1 MQEPQETDVEKSTS
15 MDDPAL
21 VGSSSFSCEGVIQG
35 KPVAHSP
42 PVDGL
47 EAALDSVSRMKPG
60 PRESPDAANDP
71 GEGLE
76 NSNDLHRAP
85 FLIEL
90 FCGTAGVCAKF
101 RTLGGRALGID
112 HHLKRTKL
120 KSAAVKLDLTQQW
133 VQDLIFREISSGRV
147 DAVHMGPP
155 CGTASRARNIPVKR
169 KLRRAGAPNPKPLRS
184 STFPQ
189 GFPWLKGISLLKVR
203 AANSLYEFAART
215 ALLCEQCNVL
225 FSIENPANSFMWE
238 TQFFRPLVERFH
250 FHVIDACEY
259 GSDHKKATA
268 FLTNFSAARL
278 QQRCTGSHVHKAWK
292 VEKTEDGQWRFD
304 TAAEAE
310 YPSKLARELAAALFD
325 ELLSKKQFKLQ
336 DQLEDH
342 AAKIASESQPRRTRG
357 PLLLSEFKAKVD
369 VHCFHEVAPPDFIPE
384 AASFPWQGIPVGS
397 KRLDIQPVFDKNGE
411 KVQLKVTYGIYF
423 SPEEFI
429 QKATQLAHPFD
440 VPLQSDAANKD
451 AISFILREGP
461 AKVAT
466 HRAKMLSYYITRAK
480 ELSVDEEALHQ
491 SLNSDIRPVL
501 ASKRLLLFKEMMMDA
516 KVEDAELFN
525 DLCNGFKLVGDL
537 KPSGQ
542 FQPQWKPASL
552 DVEQLRQTAVW
563 AQRAVISSCRK
574 CSEDPE
580 IATAVWDETIEQT
593 LQDKQWVKGPFT
605 AAQITERQ
613 GEHWIPSRRFGVR
626 QGGKVRPVDDFSQY
640 LVNATVSSHEKID
653 LEGLDHICSTA
664 RFFRGAAS
672 DTGELCIP
680 PSDSNGAMWL
690 ATDWSPNEARN
701 LFGRCLDLRQ
711 AYKQLVRHPEDS
723 WAAILA
729 VYCPADATVYFFEAI
744 ALPFGSVSSVLAFN
758 RAARALRV
766 ILSRTFKL
774 VTTNFFD
781 DFCQMELGLLCDS
794 AWKTAETVMQ
804 LLGWKISSGDDKRKP
819 FSKQFEILGAVVSF
833 RDAPDFSIE
842 VCNKESRLIQL
853 AEQVED
859 LKNHLHQQV
868 SRTKLESLKGR
879 LLYAAGHTFGRCTQ
893 LACQL
898 LHRVGGSGAAISVT
912 AELVFAISE
921 ALKVLTS
928 AKPRVVEP
936 WNGRPPL
943 LVFSDGA
950 VEDSGCT
957 VTHGA
962 LLLDPASGESFV
974 FGDHVP
980 EAFVRTWARHGKRQ
994 VIAQA
999 EMFPVLVAKCT
1010 WGDRLKGR
1018 CILWFLDNEAARTAF
1033 VRCFSPVVDNF
1044 FMLQTNSKLDVD
1056 LQVKNWYSRVP
1067 SKSNPADS
1075 ASRLEFSEYN
1085 HAVWNPPCYEKLLK
1099 SLDDF
1104 ESLMMLLE
1112 KG

>member
-1 MQEPQETDVEKSTS
+1 MQEPRELDVEKSTS
-15 MDDPAL
+15 LDDPAM
-21 VGSSSFSCEGVIQG
+21 VGSPSFSCEGVMQG
-35 KPVAHSP
+35 KPVAHST
-42 PVDGL
+42 PVNGMG
-47 EAALDSVSRMKPG
+47 EAFDSVSKTTSG
-60 PRESPDAANDP
+60 PRERPDAASP

-133 VQDLIFREISSGRV
+133 VQDLISREILSGRV

-155 CGTASRARNIPVKR
+155 CGTASKARNIPVKR

-184 STFPQ
+184 SAFPQ
-189 GFPWLKGISLLKVR
+189 GFPWLKGVNLLKVR
-203 AANSLYEFAART
+203 AANTLYEFAAKI
-215 ALLCEQCNVL
+215 ALLCDECNVL
-225 FSIENPANSFMWE
+225 FTIENPANSYMWE
-238 TQFFRPLVERFH
+238 TKFFKRLVERFH
-250 FHVIDACEY
+250 FHIIDACEY

-268 FLTNFSAARL
+268 FLANFCAGRL
-278 QQRCTGSHVHKAWK
+278 QQRCTGTHVHKAWK
-292 VEKTEDGQWRFD
+292 VEKNEDGQWRFD

-310 YPSKLARELAAALFD
+310 YPAKLARELAAAFFD
-325 ELLSKKQFKLQ
+325 ELLVTKHFKLQ

-342 AAKIASESQPRRTRG
+342 AAKVASESQPRRTRG

-369 VHCFHEVAPPDFIPE
+369 VQCLPDVAPPDIIPE
-384 AASFPWQGIPVGS
+384 AATFPWQGIPVGS
-397 KRLDIQPVFDKNGE
+397 KRLDIQPVLGENGE
-411 KVQLKVTYGIYF
+411 KVRLKVTYGIYF
-423 SPEEFI
+423 SPAEFI
-429 QKATQLAHPFD
+429 QKASQLAHPFD

-451 AISFILREGP
+451 AISFILKEGP
-461 AKVAT
+461 ARVAA
-466 HRAKMLSYYITRAK
+466 HRAKMLSYYIVMAK
-480 ELSVDEEALHQ
+480 KLSVEEEALHQ
-491 SLNSDIRPVL
+491 SLNPDIRPVL
-501 ASKRLLLFKEMMMDA
+501 ASKRLLLFKEMMKDA
-516 KVEDAELFN
+516 EVEDSELFH

-563 AQRAVISSCRK
+563 AQRAVISSCKK
-574 CSEDPE
+574 CSEDLE
-580 IATAVWDETIEQT
+580 IATAVWDETVEQT
-593 LQDKQWVKGPFT
+593 LQDKQWVRGPFT
-605 AAQITERQ
+605 AAQITARQ
-613 GEHWIPSRRFGVR
+613 GEHWIPSKRFGVR

-640 LVNATVSSHEKID
+640 LVNATVSCHEKID

-672 DTGELCIP
+672 DTSGACVP
-680 PSDSNGAMWL
+680 PSNPEGTLLL
-690 ATDWSPNEARN
+690 ASDWPPGEEKN

-711 AYKQLVRHPEDS
+711 AYKQLVRHPDDS

-781 DFCQMELGLLCDS
+781 DFCQMELGLLRDS

-833 RDAPDFSIE
+833 NDAPDFSIE
-842 VCNKESRLIQL
+842 VCNKASRLTQL
-853 AEQVED
+853 TEQVED
-859 LKNHLHQQV
+859 LKKHLHQQV

-898 LHRVGGSGAAISVT
+898 LHRVGGAGAAINVT
-912 AELVFAISE
+912 AELVCAVSD
-921 ALKVLTS
+921 ALTVLAS

-936 WNGRPPL
+936 WKGMPPL

-950 VEDSGCT
+950 VEDSGST

-962 LLLDPASGESFV
+962 LLVDPASGESFV

-994 VIAQA
+994 VISQA

-1010 WGDRLKGR
+1010 WENRLQGR
-1018 CILWFLDNEAARTAF
+1018 NILWFLDNESARTAF

-1044 FMLQTNSKLDVD
+1044 FTLQTNSKLDVD

-1075 ASRLEFSEYN
+1075 ASRLEFSEYT
-1085 HAVWNPPCYEKLLK
+1085 HAVRHTPCYEKLLK
-1099 SLDDF
+1099 SLGDF